1 MVPFG
6 MENVQEVNQIKLQSP
21 CNVDE
26 LWFCASVKK
35 NNHITMIKLAQSK
48 VRMGAFVF
56 LLGEQY

>member
-1 MVPFG
+1 